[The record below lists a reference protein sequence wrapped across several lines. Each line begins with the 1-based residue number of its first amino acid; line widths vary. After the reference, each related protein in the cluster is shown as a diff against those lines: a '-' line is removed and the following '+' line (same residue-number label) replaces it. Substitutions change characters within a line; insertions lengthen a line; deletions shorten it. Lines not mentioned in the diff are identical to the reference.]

1 VDIWFDVL
9 LIAHLAAFAVGITTT
24 ITAPLVVARMAAAPP
39 EAKPVLGSLMLRL
52 GKNAR
57 LAFIALVLTGVAL
70 VYQRYGGFDGQNFWF
85 WVKMAL
91 VAFIGVSI
99 ILSMVLKPG
108 TLSPRIM
115 GWATRLSMAGIV
127 ISAVLAFN

>member
-1 VDIWFDVL
+1 MDIWFSLL
-9 LIAHLAAFAVGITTT
+9 LIAHLAAFAVGVTTT
-24 ITAPLVVARMAAAPP
+24 IAAPLVGARLAAAPP
-39 EAKPVLGSLMLRL
+39 EAKPALGGLLLRL

-57 LAFIALVLTGVAL
+57 LAFVALVLTGVAL
-70 VYQRYGGFDGQNFWF
+70 VYQRYGGFDGQSPWF

-99 ILSMVLKPG
+99 VLNLMLRPG